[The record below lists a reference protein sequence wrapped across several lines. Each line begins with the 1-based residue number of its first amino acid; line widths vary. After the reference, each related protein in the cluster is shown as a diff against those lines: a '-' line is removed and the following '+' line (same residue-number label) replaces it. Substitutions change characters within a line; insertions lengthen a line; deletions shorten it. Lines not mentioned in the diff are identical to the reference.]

1 MNPKEE
7 SEELV
12 VLAHSDYLVDISE
25 KRSRGETKVIER
37 YHLPTLRKAGVNIIC
52 DHIGGETKMFTTFPL
67 KKMLDTA
74 DHLERALDGIDYM
87 IQEANESSDD
97 ILIVTA
103 AEDFERVK
111 RENKLGIILAI
122 QGGNPIKEDLALL
135 RTFHRLGIRL
145 MNLTANLRNQI
156 SDSCMDR
163 TNGGL
168 SDFGVTVVEEMNRV
182 GMVIDIAQ
190 LSQKGCHDVLD
201 LSNQPVIASN
211 SNAAT
216 LCNHPRNLDDGVIN
230 RLGENKGVIGIH
242 CLPAFLR
249 NDSQATIDDMI
260 KHVDYIVNLIGVDH
274 VGLGPD
280 LLEEW
285 PKETYDS
292 IWGEGQILGDQKI
305 TFDYPKGFESL
316 ANIPDLRQLLLD
328 GGYSKDDTGKIL
340 GGNLLRVFK
349 QVWK

>member
-1 MNPKEE
+1 
-7 SEELV
+7 
-12 VLAHSDYLVDISE
+12 
-25 KRSRGETKVIER
+25 
-37 YHLPTLRKAGVNIIC
+37 
-52 DHIGGETKMFTTFPL
+52 MFTTFPL
-67 KKMLDTA
+67 KKMLETA

-87 IQEANESSDD
+87 IQEASESAGK
-97 ILIVTA
+97 ILLITT
-103 AEDFERVK
+103 AEDFERVRK
-111 RENKLGIILAI
+111 ENKLGIILAI

-135 RTFHRLGIRL
+135 RTFHRLGIRM

-168 SDFGVTVVEEMNRV
+168 SDFGVTVVKEMNQI

-190 LSQKGCHDVLD
+190 LSQKGCHDVFELT
-201 LSNQPVIASN
+201 NQPVIASN

-216 LCNHPRNLDDGVIN
+216 LCNHPRNLDDSVIN
-230 RLGENKGVIGIH
+230 LLGANGGVMGIH

-249 NDSQATIDDMI
+249 NDSQASIEDMI
-260 KHVDYIVNLIGVDH
+260 KHIDYVVSLIGVDH

-292 IWGEGQILGDQKI
+292 IWGEGQILGGQKI

-316 ANIPDLRQLLLD
+316 TNIPDLQQMLLD
-328 GGYSKDDTGKIL
+328 SGYSKDDVGKIL
-340 GGNLLRVFK
+340 GGNLIRVFR